1 MENSFV
7 GLSGTIRCPL
17 AQAIELRSIQSDITD
32 PSATDIVVNISGSLG
47 TQYIVNAISPIVGE
61 FHFLYDESIVV
72 ASTGS
77 SLLNVVINYIYY
89 GHKEDYMATSPSRIK
104 RPEIGKWK
112 L

>member
-17 AQAIELRSIQSDITD
+17 AQAIEIRSVQSDITD
-32 PSATDIVVNISGSLG
+32 PSASDIEVTISGSLG
-47 TQYIVNAISPIVGE
+47 TEYTFNAVSPVVGE
-61 FHFLYDESIVV
+61 FHFAYDEQIAVT
-72 ASTGS
+72 STGT

-89 GHKEDYMATSPSRIK
+89 GHKEDYMATSPSRVQ